1 MAISRRTALK
11 GLLTGGMLTAGAG
24 TARAAL
30 PPKQPDP
37 EAVGLL
43 YDSTLCIGCRACV
56 AACRDANG
64 LAAVPT
70 TINGAPYDAPVDL
83 DAHTKTIIKLY
94 DTGTERGYVKNQCM
108 HCVDPACVSVC
119 MFSALHK
126 TKYGIVAYDPE
137 SCIGCRYCQVACPFN
152 VPKFEW
158 AKATPKIVKCE
169 LCRDRLAAGQEPA
182 CTAVCP
188 RHAVI
193 YGKRTDLLREAH
205 ARLVA
210 APDKYVPK
218 VYGETDA
225 GGTQVL
231 YLSAVSFDH
240 LGLPALGEQ
249 AVPYFTENLQHAVY
263 QGFIAPIALYGALAV
278 VMIRNRKQGPGTRA
292 PESGLENEAPHGG
305 GAPRAGGDEE
315 AQ

>member
-1 MAISRRTALK
+1 MAITRRTALK
-11 GLLTGGMLTAGAG
+11 GLLTGSVLTAGAG

-43 YDSTLCIGCRACV
+43 YDSTLCVGCRACV
-56 AACRDANG
+56 GACREANG
-64 LAAVPT
+64 LAATPT
-70 TINGAPYDAPVDL
+70 TINGAAYDAPVDL

-94 DTGTERGYVKNQCM
+94 QTGATRGYVKTQCM

-126 TKYGIVAYDPE
+126 TTYGIVAYDPD

-158 AKATPKIVKCE
+158 SKATPKIVKCE
-169 LCRDRLAAGQEPA
+169 LCRDRLATGQEPA
-182 CTAVCP
+182 CTTACP

-193 YGKRTDLLREAH
+193 FGKRTDLLREAH
-205 ARLVA
+205 ARIA
-210 APDKYVPK
+210 KAPDKYVPT
-218 VYGETDA
+218 VYGEHDA

-231 YLSAVSFDH
+231 YLSSVSFAA
-240 LGLPALGEQ
+240 LGLPSLGSQ
-249 AVPYFTENLQHAVY
+249 AIPYFTENLQHAIY
-263 QGFIAPIALYGALAV
+263 QGFIAPVALYGALAV
-278 VMIRNRKQGPGTRA
+278 VMFRNRNKP
-292 PESGLENEAPHGG
+292 S
-305 GAPRAGGDEE
+305 GGDEE
-315 AQ
+315 AQS

>member
-1 MAISRRTALK
+1 MAISRRTVLK
-11 GLLTGGMLTAGAG
+11 GLLTAGAVTAGAG
-24 TARAAL
+24 TASAAL
-30 PPKQPDP
+30 PPKSPDP
-37 EAVGLL
+37 DAVGLL
-43 YDSTLCIGCRACV
+43 YDSTLCVGCRACV

-70 TINGAPYDAPVDL
+70 TLNGAAYDAPVDL

-94 DTGTERGYVKNQCM
+94 DTGTTRGYVKNQCM

-126 TKYGIVAYDPE
+126 TRGGIVAYDKD

-158 AKATPKIVKCE
+158 TSATPKIVKCE

-188 RHAVI
+188 RKAVI
-193 YGKRTDLLREAH
+193 FGKRTDLLREAH
-205 ARLVA
+205 ARIAA
-210 APDKYVPK
+210 APTTYVPT
-218 VYGETDA
+218 VYGEHEA

-231 YLSAVSFDH
+231 YLSGSSVSFAA
-240 LGLPALGEQ
+240 LGLPTLGDQ
-249 AVPYFTENLQHAVY
+249 AIPYFTENLQHAVY
-263 QGFIAPIALYGALAV
+263 QGFIAPIALYAALAV
-278 VMIRNRKQGPGTRA
+278 AMFRNRGSFDKA
-292 PESGLENEAPHGG
+292 
-305 GAPRAGGDEE
+305 EE
-315 AQ
+315 EKR